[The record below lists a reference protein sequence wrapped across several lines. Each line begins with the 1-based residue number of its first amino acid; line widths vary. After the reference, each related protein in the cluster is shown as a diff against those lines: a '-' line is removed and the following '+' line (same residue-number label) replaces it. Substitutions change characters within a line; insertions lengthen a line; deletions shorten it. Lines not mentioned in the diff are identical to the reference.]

1 MNNGRIIFTVEAEAV
16 IRPYHQ
22 GDREMV
28 LKIAA
33 DTAFFG
39 EPVEKFMEDRR
50 IFLDAFYVYYTD
62 HEAEHCWV
70 ATHDENVIGFLT
82 GCFDTSIQ
90 REYSAKVLEPQTF
103 LRLISGKYR
112 IGKKFIR
119 YLLRYFL
126 AKLKSPTPSLD
137 ISRYPA
143 HFHINIAK
151 EWRGRRIGR
160 KLIEKYLEQLRLA
173 NIVGVHLQT
182 TSYNKTAVF
191 LYEKMGFELLFSTP
205 SFLWQ
210 GLVNEPIFELTYGMK
225 LCQE

>member
-1 MNNGRIIFTVEAEAV
+1 MNNGRIIFTVESEVV

-62 HEAEHCWV
+62 KESEHCWV

-82 GCFDTSIQ
+82 GCFDTRIQ
-90 REYSAKVLEPQTF
+90 REYTAKVLEPQTF
-103 LRLISGKYR
+103 IRLLGGKYR

-126 AKLKSPTPSLD
+126 TRIRSPKDDLD
-137 ISRYPA
+137 LSQYPA
-143 HFHINIAK
+143 HFHINIVK
-151 EWRGRRIGR
+151 EWRGYGIGR
-160 KLIEKYLEQLRLA
+160 KLIESFLEQLRSA
-173 NIVGVHLQT
+173 KIGGVHLQT
-182 TSYNKTAVF
+182 TSYNKVALI
-191 LYEKMGFELLFSTP
+191 LYKNMGFELLQSTR
-205 SFLWQ
+205 SHLWE
-210 GLVNEPIFELTYGMK
+210 GHVNEPIYELTYGLK
-225 LCQE
+225 LYTG